1 MSAARQLVQ
10 LMNTTRNKIMANLH
24 RQANNSNTQ
33 ELGNTNNLRL
43 SFHILLKPL
52 NWESELCQPFICC
65 YELFTHSH
73 SLFQRGD
80 RPRLFYIKYVCVHS
94 MQQAF
99 SHNICVTRLNIIW
112 CLIMSSH
119 FYCQSWLPSPLHHL
133 TSNLSILLKIANLTW
148 PGTIN
153 RFLTFLKFWNK
164 RWHRKRF
171 KDLWSS
177 SSSCFGW
184 DNCKTCIGLAF
195 AWWFS
200 PNNNY

>member
-1 MSAARQLVQ
+1 MSATRQLTQ
-10 LMNTTRNKIMANLH
+10 LMNTTRNKIMVSLH
-24 RQANNSNTQ
+24 RWANNSNTQ

-43 SFHILLKPL
+43 SLHILLKPL

-80 RPRLFYIKYVCVHS
+80 RPRLFYIKYICVHT

-112 CLIMSSH
+112 CLIMSSQYLLSTLTP
-119 FYCQSWLPSPLHHL
+119 FFTYHL
-133 TSNLSILLKIANLTW
+133 NCNISILTIANLTR

-153 RFLTFLKFWNK
+153 RFLTILKFWIK
-164 RWHRKRF
+164 RWQGKRF
-171 KDLWSS
+171 KDLL
-177 SSSCFGW
+177 SSSCLGLE
-184 DNCKTCIGLAF
+184 NCTTYWSGIRIIVFTQQQLL
-195 AWWFS
+195 
-200 PNNNY
+200 N